1 MAQEITLGQLR
12 NWLILYADRIIA
24 EEEQLTRLDTAIGD
38 ADHGVNMRRGMEK
51 VRERLLDPE
60 NHYADVG
67 TLFRSVAMTLISAV
81 GGAAGPLYGT
91 FFLRAATSPN
101 SGSRVDLSQFTRML
115 RFGLDGL
122 QQRGKAYVDDKT
134 MVDAIQPAVEAMEA
148 ALASQQSW
156 AVALAAAKQAARL
169 GMEHTIEIRA
179 NKGRASYLGDRS
191 IGHQDPGATSAYLL
205 FETAVAALSTSAPLK
220 VNGQEPAAAS
230 PRSVP
235 TQAGKQK
242 NTD

>member
-12 NWLILYADRIIA
+12 SWLIQYAERVIV
-24 EEEQLTRLDTAIGD
+24 EEENLTRLDAAIGD

-51 VRERLLDPE
+51 VRERLLDPATQ
-60 NHYADVG
+60 YPDIG
-67 TLFRSVAMTLISAV
+67 TLFRSVAMILISAV

-91 FFLRAATSPN
+91 FFLRVATSPHN
-101 SGSRVDLSQFTRML
+101 GARVDLPQFTRML

-122 QQRGKAYVDDKT
+122 QQRGKAHVDDKT

-148 ALASQQSW
+148 ALASGQSL
-156 AVALAAAKQAARL
+156 AVSLAAAKQAARL
-169 GMEHTIEIRA
+169 GMEHTIHIRA

-205 FETAVAALSTSAPLK
+205 FETAVATLGTPAQAN
-220 VNGQEPAAAS
+220 VNGQEPIAALH
-230 PRSVP
+230 RSVV
-235 TQAGKQK
+235 
-242 NTD
+242 

>member
-12 NWLILYADRIIA
+12 SWLIHYAERIIA
-24 EEEQLTRLDTAIGD
+24 EEEHLTRLDAAIGD

-51 VRERLLDPE
+51 VRERLLDSTNQYP
-60 NHYADVG
+60 DVG
-67 TLFRSVAMTLISAV
+67 TLFRSVAMILISAV

-101 SGSRVDLSQFTRML
+101 NGEWVDLPQFIRML
-115 RFGLDGL
+115 RYGLDGL
-122 QQRGKAYVDDKT
+122 QQRGKSHVDDKT

-148 ALASQQSW
+148 ALASGQSL
-156 AVALAAAKQAARL
+156 AVSLAAAKQAARL
-169 GMEHTIEIRA
+169 GMEHTIKIRA

-205 FETAVAALSTSAPLK
+205 FETAVTSLGTPMQANT
-220 VNGQEPAAAS
+220 NGQTPTSSS
-230 PRSVP
+230 PRSGV
-235 TQAGKQK
+235 
-242 NTD
+242 